1 VKLWPNFAP
10 VQNRISGVKTH
21 YLRGRDAGHF
31 GRWLGA
37 RSDVIRS
44 ASLRVAAK
52 IAAGFAEGLDRIP
65 RYVLRP
71 SPAGRA
77 ILAATRVVEIMS
89 FDPHLRN
96 ATTRGDE
103 GQCLRNHR

>member
-1 VKLWPNFAP
+1 MKLWPNFAP

-65 RYVLRP
+65 RYALLSSP
-71 SPAGRA
+71 FSCPAGDFSCN
-77 ILAATRVVEIMS
+77 AA
-89 FDPHLRN
+89 
-96 ATTRGDE
+96 RGNNE
-103 GQCLRNHR
+103 F

>member
-1 VKLWPNFAP
+1 MKLWPNFAP

-21 YLRGRDAGHF
+21 HLRGRDAEHF
-31 GRWLGA
+31 GRWLDA

-65 RYVLRP
+65 RYALRP
-71 SPAGRA
+71 SPARQA
-77 ILAATRVVEIMS
+77 ILAATRLAEIMS
-89 FDPHLRN
+89 FHLRN